1 MQWDKILFE
10 ILGRTWRVD
19 ATNGSPKRL
28 LEVGER
34 FVTEALK
41 FCSKK
46 YKNYIK
52 PTEINLETLFDF
64 QRQIKP
70 AREVYESEGYW
81 QYPPSREVAI
91 MICGDSKLVA
101 DYACGVTRISN
112 TNKYRLGAAFEILCK
127 LWCDELIVSSHKGA
141 KFVRHIS
148 REINTEADVMADYGR
163 RRDHLA
169 SFRNDTL
176 TRPKFLLAKF
186 DGSVRVEKM
195 GSGWVLYTADKLD
208 VNDVPCWVP
217 SAAGCVAMPG
227 VAASVVV
234 SEIVGFIQVVK
245 AIRAYVTRVDFMFSA
260 NGLILNR

>member
-1 MQWDKILFE
+1 
-10 ILGRTWRVD
+10 
-19 ATNGSPKRL
+19 
-28 LEVGER
+28 
-34 FVTEALK
+34 LK
-41 FCSKK
+41 FCTKK
-46 YKNYIK
+46 HKNYVL
-52 PTEINLETLFDF
+52 TRAFNLDALVPLE
-64 QRQIKP
+64 RQIKLP
-70 AREVYESEGYW
+70 REISGTEDFW

-112 TNKYRLGAAFEILCK
+112 TNKYRLGAAFKILYK
-127 LWCDELIVSSHKGA
+127 LWCDGLIVASHKGA
-141 KFVRHIS
+141 KFVRHIF
-148 REINTEADVMADYGR
+148 REVNTEADVMADYGR
-163 RRDHLA
+163 RGDHLA

-176 TRPKFLLAKF
+176 ARPRFLLAKF
-186 DGSVRVEKM
+186 DGSVRDEKM

-208 VNDVPCWVP
+208 ANDVPCWVP

-245 AIRAYVTRVDFMFSA
+245 AIRAYVTRMDFIFSA